1 MMYRLWMFLRRIY
14 PCFDYLKDEQVVLV
28 HHFPADDFA
37 FEIGVALVCKRCLYV
52 WGCRGSEAEFPELV
66 DLASG
71 IKLKQYPHHS

>member
-37 FEIGVALVCKRCLYV
+37 FEIGV
-52 WGCRGSEAEFPELV
+52 
-66 DLASG
+66 
-71 IKLKQYPHHS
+71 H